1 MTGTTRVFKDSSI
14 QTELRTLLLFASTF
28 ALVLACVGFGIHE
41 RTDFRRGMVR
51 ELTTLAETLGAN
63 TAASLTF
70 DDQRSATEMLG
81 ALRAEQN
88 ILGARLFNNRGEV
101 FAEYRRAQLPGEF
114 TMPALR
120 AEGTYFDAQSVAL
133 FRSVS
138 TGNEKAGSIA
148 IVSDLSGFR
157 AEMWQYVKI
166 ASLVLLLAILATYAV
181 ASRALR
187 AITGPLLQ
195 LAQVAE
201 RVSQEENYALRA
213 VPRRADEV
221 GKVILAFNQMLE
233 RIQHRDKALKNWNE
247 DLERRVAERT
257 EALRREVDERL
268 SAQEMLSKE
277 RRALRALIDNVPD
290 RMYVKDT
297 NSCFV
302 VANAAVARAHGVQS
316 YEALIGKSDFD
327 LYPKEIAERFYQGE
341 QELMRLRQ
349 PFYDREE
356 PDTDGSGNQ
365 VWMLNTKVPLFN
377 GQGEVAGIAGIGRDI
392 TVRKNLETEWQ
403 RAKEAAEAAS
413 RAKSEFLANMSHE
426 IRTPLNGII
435 GMTELALDTELTSEQ
450 KDYLE
455 TVKLSSDALLA
466 VINDILDFSKIE
478 AGKIDLE
485 EVDFDL
491 RECLESALKTLAV
504 RAHGK
509 NLELLCEIAP
519 AVPEFVKG
527 DSSRLRQ
534 VIANLIGNALKF
546 TEEGEVSLRVQM
558 ESRDGEQSLMH
569 FVVADTGVGI
579 PTDKQKLIFDPFSQ
593 ADASTTRKYGGTG
606 LGLTITARLVGMMG
620 GKIWVESQVGRGSQF
635 HFTVRFKGAD
645 QQPQLDNAVTHEHL
659 RDFRVLVVD
668 DNETNRR
675 ILDNMLRNW
684 GMRVTCAI
692 SGKAALTELAA
703 AWDAADPYGLIISD
717 VRMPEMDGF
726 QFIGHIRERQDLT
739 SAIIVMLSSAR
750 HRGDAE
756 RFKNLGVAALLLK
769 PIRQS
774 ELRTAIARILGFADS
789 QGGTAPP
796 AAQSAPADAA
806 QPARA
811 MRILLTEDNAVNQ
824 RLATRLLEKR
834 GHQVV
839 VAGNGRE
846 ALAALQKDTFD
857 LILMDIQMPEMD
869 GMEATG
875 KIREKEA
882 LAGGHVPIVALTAH
896 AMKGDQEQ
904 CLAAGMDDYLAK
916 PIRPQELDELLA
928 KFARVAPERQA
939 VRMRNES

>member
-1 MTGTTRVFKDSSI
+1 VTGTTRVFKDSSI
-14 QTELRTLLLFASTF
+14 QTELRALLLFASIF

-41 RTDFRRGMVR
+41 RTNFRRGMVR
-51 ELTTLAETLGAN
+51 ELTALAETLGAN

-70 DDQRSATEMLG
+70 DDARSATEMLG

-88 ILGARLFNNRGEV
+88 ILGARLFNSRGEV
-101 FAEYRRAQLPGEF
+101 FAEYRRARLPGEF

-138 TGNEKAGSIA
+138 IDNEKAGSIA

-157 AEMWQYVKI
+157 AEMWQYEKI

-221 GKVILAFNQMLE
+221 GKVISAFNQMLE
-233 RIQHRDKALKNWNE
+233 RIQHRDKELKNWNE
-247 DLERRVAERT
+247 ELEGRVAERT
-257 EALRREVDERL
+257 ESLRREVDERL
-268 SAQEMLSKE
+268 SAQDMLSKE

-290 RMYVKDT
+290 RMYVKDPK
-297 NSCFV
+297 SRFV
-302 VANAAVARAHGVQS
+302 VANAAVARDHGVPS
-316 YEALIGKSDFD
+316 YEELIGKSDFD
-327 LYPKEIAERFYQGE
+327 FYPQQIAEALYHGE
-341 QELMRLRQ
+341 QELMRLKQ
-349 PFYDREE
+349 PFYDREV
-356 PDTDGSGNQ
+356 PDTDSNGNQ
-365 VWMLNTKVPLFN
+365 VWMLDTQVPLLN
-377 GQGEVAGIAGIGRDI
+377 SGGEVAGLAGIGRDI
-392 TVRKNLETEWQ
+392 TARKNLEIAWQ

-504 RAHGK
+504 RAHSK
-509 NLELLCEIAP
+509 NLELLCDIAP
-519 AVPEFVKG
+519 AVPESVKG

-534 VIANLIGNALKF
+534 VIGNLIGNALKF
-546 TEEGEVSLRVQM
+546 TEEGEVSLKVQM
-558 ESRDGEQSLMH
+558 ESGDAERGLMH
-569 FVVADTGVGI
+569 FVVADTGIGI
-579 PTDKQKLIFDPFSQ
+579 PADKQNLIFDPFSQ
-593 ADASTTRKYGGTG
+593 ADASTTRQYGGTG
-606 LGLTITARLVGMMG
+606 LGLTITSRLVGMMG

-635 HFTVRFKGAD
+635 HFTVRFKAAD
-645 QQPQLDNAVTHEHL
+645 QQPRLNTLVPPEPL
-659 RDFRVLVVD
+659 RGVRVLVVD

-692 SGKAALTELAA
+692 GGRAALRELAA
-703 AWDAADPYGLIISD
+703 AWEAADPYGLIISD
-717 VRMPEMDGF
+717 VHMPEMDGF
-726 QFIGHIRERQDLT
+726 QLVAHIRERKDVT

-750 HRGDAE
+750 DRGDAE
-756 RFKNLGVAALLLK
+756 RFKELGVAELLLK

-774 ELRTAIARILGFADS
+774 ELRAAIARILGVADL
-789 QGGTAPP
+789 QGVP
-796 AAQSAPADAA
+796 AALAAPATPAGAA
-806 QPARA
+806 PPARA
-811 MRILLTEDNAVNQ
+811 MRILLAEDNAVNQ
-824 RLATRLLEKR
+824 RLARRLLEKR

-846 ALAALQKDTFD
+846 ALAALEQDTFD

-869 GMEATG
+869 GMEATA

-896 AMKGDQEQ
+896 AMKGDQEL
-904 CLAAGMDDYLAK
+904 CLAAGMDNYLSK
-916 PIRPQELDELLA
+916 PIRPQELDELLT
-928 KFARVAPERQA
+928 KFGRLAPERQVA
-939 VRMRNES
+939 PMRNES